1 MPAPDVA
8 FGITAIVGGI
18 TATLAK
24 DVGIP
29 EYKVDE
35 QETTTHDN
43 VNRYKTFKPG
53 LIEAGDLKF
62 ETLFNPA
69 TYISLEGLVSTLT
82 EQTLTITLP
91 TLPSS
96 TRIVCSGFINAI
108 QMGSGKV
115 GELYEGSFGWKI
127 SGKPTVS
134 AV

>member
-1 MPAPDVA
+1 MSAPDVA
-8 FGITAIVGGI
+8 FAITAAVGGV
-18 TATLAK
+18 TATLVK
-24 DVGIP
+24 DAGVP

-43 VNRYKTFKPG
+43 VNRFKTFKPG

-62 ETLFNPA
+62 ETLFNPV

-82 EQTLTITLP
+82 ELTLTLTLP

-96 TRIVCSGFINAI
+96 TRIVCSGFLNAL
-108 QMGSGKV
+108 QLGSGKV

-127 SGKPTVS
+127 SGKPTISTV
-134 AV
+134 